1 MAIVSIKSPVNV
13 IKKTR
18 TLQVP
23 QIPTESASVC
33 ALVDLHSCIIAWL
46 PGQVLIKATFS
57 VRVEIIRLR
66 ENLTPTLSLRLSH
79 LILILCSHKIYHCI
93 RE

>member
-18 TLQVP
+18 TIQVP

-33 ALVDLHSCIIAWL
+33 AHVDLHSCIIAWL

-79 LILILCSHKIYHCI
+79 LILILYSHKIYHCI